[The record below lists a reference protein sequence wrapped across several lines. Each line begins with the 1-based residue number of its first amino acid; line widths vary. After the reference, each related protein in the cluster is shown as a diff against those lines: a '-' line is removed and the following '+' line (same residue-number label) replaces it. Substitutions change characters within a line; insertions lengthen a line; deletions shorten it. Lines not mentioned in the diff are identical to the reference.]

1 MTPPPP
7 NGYRDFRR
15 RRPRRG
21 SLARPINGRLYRASF
36 LVVLLALVVLA
47 FGVARPVPLA
57 KPSLPGSFDT
67 ASALALA
74 NDLSSQYPDR
84 RPGSAGAIG
93 AWSWF
98 GDQLPPQSYGLA
110 MRASSWYE
118 RIPGL
123 GRVQLRNI
131 VAVAPGQSQ
140 DVIVVMAHR
149 DDIGT
154 GPGANDNASGTA
166 ALIELARAYAQPLN
180 EGATH
185 VVSPRR
191 IVFLSTD
198 GGAYGGLGAAHFLE
212 SSPYRNR
219 IVAVVDLDAIAGK
232 ARPSI
237 EIAGD
242 SPRSPNASLVA
253 TAIARIAEQ
262 TGTPPRHVSV
272 LGQLVDL
279 AFPYTLYE
287 QGPFV
292 AAGIPAI
299 TITTGGD
306 RPPPA
311 FGDRSVT
318 LDSTRLGQLGAAA
331 QQLVGS
337 LDQSLSLASSPGS
350 YVWVGGRVVR
360 GWAIELVLVALLIP
374 FAVAIVDLYAL
385 CRRQGVQLRP
395 AFGSLRTRLLFWFF
409 VGIVFT
415 CFRFLNAWPS
425 GVPRP
430 PNPATA
436 TAGDWPAWALV
447 GLVAVTGI
455 GWALSRPRLAKR
467 RPVTP
472 EEEIAGYAVALVAL
486 LVVAIGITATN
497 AFALL
502 FALPAL
508 HAWLWLPQFRI
519 ARPPVRLGLFLLGL
533 AGPAALVVS
542 IGWRY
547 GLGFDTPWYLLELAG
562 IGYIKPIGIV
572 IVLAGTAAAA
582 QLAAA
587 ATGRY
592 APYPAPEERS
602 PRGPVREGV
611 RRSVL
616 AVRARRELQAEVGDG
631 RAGSEL
637 PVAPGNEHERV
648 GRRGT
653 RDHVGLLPGERV
665 EHNGPVLDPR
675 ARS

>member
-1 MTPPPP
+1 MAASQPSE
-7 NGYRDFRR
+7 RRRR

-36 LVVLLALVVLA
+36 AVVLVALVVLA
-47 FGVARPVPLA
+47 FGVSRPAPLA
-57 KPSLPGSFDT
+57 KPPLPGSFDT

-74 NDLSSQYPDR
+74 SDLSNQFPDR
-84 RPGSAGAIG
+84 RPGSPGAIG

-98 GDQLPPQSYGLA
+98 GDQLPPQVYGLA
-110 MRASSWYE
+110 TRTSSWYE

-123 GRVQLRNI
+123 GRVKLRNV

-154 GPGANDNASGTA
+154 GPGANDDASGTA

-185 VVSPRR
+185 VASPRT

-198 GGAYGGLGAAHFLE
+198 GGAFGNLGAAHFVKD
-212 SSPYRNR
+212 SPYRKR
-219 IVAVVDLDAIAGK
+219 IVAVVDLDAIAGSGS
-232 ARPSI
+232 PSI

-242 SPRSPNASLVA
+242 APRSPNATLVA

-262 TGTPPRHVSV
+262 TGVAPRHVSV

-292 AAGIPAI
+292 AAGIPALA
-299 TITTGGD
+299 ITTGGD

-311 FGDRSVT
+311 FDDRAAA
-318 LDSTRLGQLGAAA
+318 LDDTRLGQLGAAA

-337 LDQSLSLASSPGS
+337 LDQGLALGPSPTS

-360 GWAIELVLVALLIP
+360 GWAIELLLVALLVP

-385 CRRQGVQLRP
+385 CRRQEVALRP
-395 AFGSLRTRLLFWFF
+395 AARSLRTRLLFWFF
-409 VGIVFT
+409 VGLVFT
-415 CFRFLNAWPS
+415 CFRFLGAWPE

-430 PNPATA
+430 PNPATT
-436 TAGDWPAWALV
+436 TAGDWPAWAV
-447 GLVAVTGI
+447 AGLIAVAGI
-455 GWALSRPRLAKR
+455 GWALSRPRLVVR

-472 EEEIAGYAVALVAL
+472 EEEIAGYTVALVAL
-486 LVVAIGITATN
+486 LVVALGITATN
-497 AFALL
+497 PFALI

-508 HAWLWLPQFRI
+508 HAWLWLPQIRI
-519 ARPPVRLGLFLLGL
+519 ARPPVRLALFALGL
-533 AGPAALVVS
+533 VGPAILVFS
-542 IGWRY
+542 IGHRY
-547 GLGFDTPWYLLELAG
+547 GLGLDTPWYLLELAG
-562 IGYIKPIGIV
+562 IGYIKPAGVV

-582 QLAAA
+582 QLAVVAA
-587 ATGRY
+587 GRY
-592 APYPAPEERS
+592 APYPAPAERA
-602 PRGPVREGV
+602 PRGPFREAV

-616 AVRARRELQAEVGDG
+616 AVRSRRELQRQVGDVG
-631 RAGSEL
+631 AGVDL
-637 PVAPGNEHERV
+637 PVARGNEHQSV
-648 GRRGT
+648 SGGGAG
-653 RDHVGLLPGERV
+653 DHVRLLSGQRI
-665 EHNGPVLDPR
+665 EHDRPVFHARPR
-675 ARS
+675 P

>member
-1 MTPPPP
+1 V
-7 NGYRDFRR
+7 
-15 RRPRRG
+15 
-21 SLARPINGRLYRASF
+21 
-36 LVVLLALVVLA
+36 VVLLALVVLA
-47 FGVARPVPLA
+47 FGVTRPSPLA
-57 KPSLPGSFDT
+57 KPPLPGSFDT
-67 ASALALA
+67 ASTLALA

-110 MRASSWYE
+110 MRTSAWYE

-180 EGATH
+180 EGSGH
-185 VVSPRR
+185 VVSPRT

-198 GGAYGGLGAAHFLE
+198 GGAYGGLGAAHFVKF
-212 SSPYRNR
+212 SPYHNR
-219 IVAVVDLDAIAGK
+219 IVAVVDLDAIAGNGR
-232 ARPSI
+232 ASI

-242 SPRSPNASLVA
+242 SPRSPNANLVA
-253 TAIARIAEQ
+253 TTIARIAEQ
-262 TGTPPRHVSV
+262 TGAAPRHVSA

-292 AAGIPAI
+292 AAGVPAI

-311 FGDRSVT
+311 FGDRGVA

-337 LDQSLSLASSPGS
+337 LDQSLSLAPSPGS

-360 GWAIELVLVALLIP
+360 GWAIELVLVALLVP

-395 AFGSLRTRLLFWFF
+395 AFGSLRTRLLFWLF
-409 VGIVFT
+409 VGLVFT
-415 CFRFLNAWPS
+415 CFRLLGAWPT

-430 PNPATA
+430 PNPATT
-436 TAGDWPAWALV
+436 TAGDWPAWALI
-447 GLVAVTGI
+447 GLLAVVAV
-455 GWALSRPRLAKR
+455 GWAISRPRLAKR
-467 RPVTP
+467 REVTP
-472 EEEIAGYAVALVAL
+472 EEEIAGYAVALLAL
-486 LVVAIGITATN
+486 LVVALGITATN

-508 HAWLWLPQFRI
+508 HAWLWLPQIRI
-519 ARPPVRLGLFLLGL
+519 ARAPVRLGLFAFGL
-533 AGPAALVVS
+533 AGPAILVAS

-562 IGYIKPIGIV
+562 IGYIKPIGIA

-587 ATGRY
+587 AAGRY
-592 APYPAPEERS
+592 APYPAPEERA

-616 AVRARRELQAEVGDG
+616 AVLARRELKTEVGDG
-631 RAGSEL
+631 GAGGEL
-637 PVAPGNEHERV
+637 PVSMRDEHERV
-648 GRRGT
+648 GGGGA
-653 RDHVGLLPGERV
+653 RDHVGFLPGERV
-665 EHNGPVLDPR
+665 EHNRSVFDPR
-675 ARS
+675 TRT